1 MIARTWHARL
11 SPGREADYDAFAAT
25 RSLPMFRRLPGC
37 RGVLFLGEG
46 LERRVLSLWT
56 TREAMDA
63 LAGNADY
70 LAVSGQLAESGILAS
85 AGPVTWEPVRDAA
98 IIPGA
103 ADGFDDALAAAHDAA
118 LEFLGTLHDRP
129 AGRMDAPHGI
139 EVPEAIGLAG
149 AIDAFRRGVAP
160 GLSGSNG
167 PRYFGFVTGGATP
180 AGLAGDWLAS
190 AANQNVSNDIGSSA
204 AALERAT
211 TARFG
216 ELFGLDPALRGHFV
230 SGATSAN
237 LVCLASARQALHR
250 RLGVDSA
257 EAGLQGAPPVRVL
270 AGAAHSSILKVM
282 AVLGIGRHALQ
293 PVACLP
299 GRTAVDPAALE
310 AALAEAHPAT
320 IVVASAGEVNTG
332 DFDDLAAVADAC
344 RRHGAWLHVDGAFG
358 LFAALSPAHAPA
370 LAGIARADSVTVDM
384 HKWLNVPYD
393 SAVAFVREPKAQREV
408 FRASAAYLGDSD
420 DPLHFTPENSRRFRA
435 LPAWMVLAAH
445 GRDGIAEAVRRCCRL
460 AATLGEGIA
469 AMPRLELLD
478 AVRLNIACFALSD
491 DRSAQAR
498 DDLLARLNA
507 GGRAFMTP
515 TVLHGRPAIRAAVSN
530 WSTTDEDIA
539 LTLAALR
546 DALG

>member
-11 SPGREADYDAFAAT
+11 SPGREADYDAFVAT
-25 RSLPMFRRLPGC
+25 HSLPMFRRLPGC

-46 LERRVLSLWT
+46 LERRVLSLW
-56 TREAMDA
+56 ADPAAIDA
-63 LAGNADY
+63 LASSADY
-70 LAVSGQLAESGILAS
+70 LAVSGQLAQSGILAS
-85 AGPVTWEPVRDAA
+85 VGPVDCAPVEDAR
-98 IIPGA
+98 IVPGA
-103 ADGFDDALAAAHDAA
+103 AGGFDDALAQAHDAA
-118 LEFLGTLHDRP
+118 LAFLATLPTRP
-129 AGRMDAPHGI
+129 AGRMDAPGEI
-139 EVPEAIGLAG
+139 AVPEAIGLAG
-149 AIDAFRRGVAP
+149 AIEAFRRDVAP

-211 TARFG
+211 AARLG
-216 ELFGLDPALRGHFV
+216 ELFGLDPSLRGHFV

-250 RLGVDSA
+250 RLGIDSA
-257 EAGLQGAPPVRVL
+257 EAGLPAAPPVRVL
-270 AGAAHSSILKVM
+270 AGAAHSSIPKVM
-282 AVLGIGRHALQ
+282 AVLGIGRQALQ
-293 PVACLP
+293 TVACLP
-299 GRTAVDPAALE
+299 GRTAVDPVALE
-310 AALAEAHPAT
+310 AALAEGHPAT

-332 DFDDLAAVADAC
+332 DFDDLAAVAGAC

-358 LFAALSPAHAPA
+358 LFAALSPAHAPM
-370 LAGIARADSVTVDM
+370 LDGIHQADSVTVDM

-393 SAVAFVREPKAQREV
+393 SALAFVREPRAQREV

-445 GRDGIAEAVRRCCRL
+445 GRDGIAEAVQRCCRL
-460 AATLGEGIA
+460 AVALGEGIA
-469 AMPRLELLD
+469 AIPRFDLLD
-478 AVRLNIACFALSD
+478 AVRLNIVCFALSD
-491 DRSAQAR
+491 DGSVQAR
-498 DDLLARLNA
+498 DAFLDRLNA
-507 GGRAFMTP
+507 DGRAFMTP
-515 TVLHGRPAIRAAVSN
+515 TVLRGRPCIRAAVSN
-530 WSTTDEDIA
+530 WGTREEDIA